1 MSQAN
6 VEIVRRVY
14 AEVSADT
21 WKAPPELFDSAY
33 EVDLRDAAPDVG
45 VIPGIEGSEEALRGY
60 TATFE
65 DFRIELLEVIHA
77 DQQSVVTAVRD
88 GGRLKGSDSE
98 VWNRF
103 FHVWTFRDGKIVRR
117 SSHTD
122 RDQALEAARLQE

>member
-1 MSQAN
+1 MSQDN

-45 VIPGIEGSEEALRGY
+45 VISGIEGSEEALRGY

-77 DQQSVVTAVRD
+77 DEQCVVTAVRD

-122 RDQALEAARLQE
+122 RDQALEAAGLRE